1 VHNNCKIG
9 NTSGFRSCSRHLQNP
24 FYGQFIPLFVSG
36 FKAVTVSTPAHPN
49 FPNFPNFPDFPA
61 SAPILLRFSL
71 DFPLPS
77 GGRKRP
83 IGSRISSLKVN
94 GRFIAGD
101 FRSTYVCVR
110 ACVCKVGG
118 GWLNI
123 LAAGPVY
130 IGVLVDPREVRFLG
144 PRALQ
149 HLRKVE
155 AIGRQLH
162 DSFSLIGH

>member
-1 VHNNCKIG
+1 
-9 NTSGFRSCSRHLQNP
+9 
-24 FYGQFIPLFVSG
+24 
-36 FKAVTVSTPAHPN
+36 
-49 FPNFPNFPDFPA
+49 
-61 SAPILLRFSL
+61 
-71 DFPLPS
+71 
-77 GGRKRP
+77 
-83 IGSRISSLKVN
+83 
-94 GRFIAGD
+94 
-101 FRSTYVCVR
+101 
-110 ACVCKVGG
+110 VGG